1 MIVSW
6 NWLKEYVRL
15 DMSVEVLTERVMMAG
30 LNLEEYSDVEG
41 DIAIDLEV
49 TSNRPDCLGH
59 LGIAREV
66 SVLFDRELKIP
77 AAQPTT
83 SKRKVAELTSVA
95 IEAGDLCPE
104 YTARIVTG
112 VKIGPSPAWLV
123 KRLGT
128 LGIRSV
134 NNVVDVT
141 NYVMME
147 CGQPL
152 HAFDYDK
159 LRGGKIIV
167 RRAREGEKISA
178 IDQREYALTHEMC
191 VIADGERPVAI
202 AGVMGGLD
210 TEISEKTVNV
220 LIEVADFSSM
230 SVRATARKLNL
241 HSPSSYRFERGV
253 DREQMDWASRRCAE
267 LILQTAGGELLEG
280 AVVVRKQELPT
291 RNPVEIRF
299 AQLKRILGI
308 EISADE
314 AEQTLTRLGLEAVSR
329 KGDESATFV
338 PPSWRRDLTRE
349 IDLIEEVAR
358 IHGYH
363 NIPEDVPVPLTVSA
377 RTVRDKTRERVGQ
390 VLTANGYFESITL
403 SFVDQDL
410 FDLVRPWGELTA
422 LKVEHSSRRK
432 ENILRQTLI
441 PSLLVARR
449 DNERHG
455 HFDARL
461 FEISRGYLAA
471 DQKASSEP
479 LLIGMV
485 TEQPFSETKGVVA
498 ALADGLNHKFA
509 LTAERLEGGHFR
521 SGRGCALFLNG
532 KRWGW
537 MGELSDEV
545 REKLDLRDPVTAVEV
560 DLTVLEEFADFE
572 PPFEAIPT
580 YPSIERDLN
589 FLLDLNI
596 TWKEVVDLVSAE
608 AGALLE
614 SVTFGGQYQ
623 GKQIPADKKSY
634 LFKLGYRSPERTLTT
649 EEIDGI
655 QQKVIQACTTKLG
668 AALR

>member
-15 DMSVEVLTERVMMAG
+15 DMSVEELTDRLMMSG
-30 LNLEEYSDVEG
+30 LNLEDFSDIEG

-59 LGIAREV
+59 LGVAREV
-66 SVLFDRELKIP
+66 SVLFDRALQVP
-77 AAQPTT
+77 AAQPKAST
-83 SKRKVAELTSVA
+83 RKASESTSVR
-95 IEAGDLCPE
+95 IEAADLCPE
-104 YTARIVTG
+104 YTARIVRG
-112 VKIGPSPAWLV
+112 VKIGPSPAWLA
-123 KRLGT
+123 KRLTT
-128 LGIRSV
+128 LGIRPV

-152 HAFDYDK
+152 HAFDFDK
-159 LRGGKIIV
+159 LKGGRIVV
-167 RRAREGEKISA
+167 RRAAEGEKLTA
-178 IDQREYALTHEMC
+178 IDQRDYVLTNEMC
-191 VIADGERPVAI
+191 VIADAERPVAI

-210 TEISEKTVNV
+210 TEIGSGTANV

-253 DREQMDWASRRCAE
+253 DRHQLDWASRRCAE

-280 AVVVRKQELPT
+280 AVVERKQELPE
-291 RNPVEIRF
+291 RHPIALRF
-299 AQLKRILGI
+299 AQIGRILGI
-308 EISADE
+308 EISRE
-314 AEQTLTRLGLEAVSR
+314 EVVGSLKKLGLELTER
-329 KGDESATFV
+329 DGDVSATFL

-349 IDLIEEVAR
+349 IDLIEEAAR

-363 NIPEDVPVPLTVSA
+363 HIPEDVPVPLTVSA
-377 RTVRDKTRERVGQ
+377 RTLRDKTRDRVEK
-390 VLTANGYFESITL
+390 VLTANGYFEAITL
-403 SFVDQDL
+403 SFVDQQL
-410 FDLVRPWGELTA
+410 FDLIRPWSNVPA
-422 LKVEHSSRRK
+422 LRVEHSSRRK
-432 ENILRQTLI
+432 ENILRQSLI
-441 PSLLVARR
+441 PSLMVARR

-471 DQKASSEP
+471 DQKAESEP

-485 TEQPFSETKGVVA
+485 TEQSFAEAKGVVA
-498 ALADGLNHKFA
+498 AMADALNHEYSM
-509 LTAERLEGGHFR
+509 TTERLEAPHFR
-521 SGRGCALFLNG
+521 SGRGCELSLNG
-532 KRWGW
+532 QRWGW

-545 REKLDLRDPVTAVEV
+545 RDRLGLRDPVTAVEV
-560 DLTVLEEFADFE
+560 DLSLL
-572 PPFEAIPT
+572 EAIANLEPAFAALPS

-596 TWKEVVDLVSAE
+596 SWQELVDLVSEE
-608 AGALLE
+608 AGSLLE

-634 LFKLGYRSPERTLTT
+634 LLKLGYRSPDRTLTT
-649 EEIDGI
+649 EEIDVI
-655 QQKVIQACTTKLG
+655 QQQVIAACTNRLG